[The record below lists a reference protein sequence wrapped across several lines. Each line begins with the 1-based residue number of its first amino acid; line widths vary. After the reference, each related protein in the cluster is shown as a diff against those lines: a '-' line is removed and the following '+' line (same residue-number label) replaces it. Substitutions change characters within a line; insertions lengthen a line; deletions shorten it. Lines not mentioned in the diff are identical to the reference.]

1 MNVVMKF
8 KLNPQV
14 IMDYSQESFTTSAVP
29 SAKRLFPFLLTTLQ
43 ARDICL
49 NVLSAEPRLLFL
61 LLITTI
67 GVNAQ
72 TAKTTPTVKLN
83 KHEQKVDSLL
93 SKIDTLLM
101 INNQLLDHLD
111 INSSLKGRY
120 KLYQT
125 DNIYT
130 FLQLDT
136 KTGMI
141 EQVQW
146 SLDSDNE
153 GSVTINSDDLTYGY
167 GYGSGS
173 FELYPT
179 KNMYQFIL
187 IDKTS
192 GKKWH
197 VQWGMESSKRWI
209 RRIY

>member
-1 MNVVMKF
+1 MK
-8 KLNPQV
+8 KVLLIVV
-14 IMDYSQESFTTSAVP
+14 IMMG
-29 SAKRLFPFLLTTLQ
+29 LTF
-43 ARDICL
+43 AY
-49 NVLSAEPRLLFL
+49 
-61 LLITTI
+61 
-67 GVNAQ
+67 AQ
-72 TAKTTPTVKLN
+72 TKQKAVRN
-83 KHEQKVDSLL
+83 DSIIMKVDSL
-93 SKIDTLLM
+93 IQA
-101 INNQLLDHLD
+101 NNAWLEHIELDL
-111 INSSLKGRY
+111 SLKQRY

-153 GSVTINSDDLTYGY
+153 GSVTINSEDFTYGF

-179 KNMYQFIL
+179 KNMYQFL
-187 IDKTS
+187 LLDKTS
-192 GKKWH
+192 GRKWH
-197 VQWGMESSKRWI
+197 VQWGMEASKRWI

>member
-1 MNVVMKF
+1 MK
-8 KLNPQV
+8 KV
-14 IMDYSQESFTTSAVP
+14 
-29 SAKRLFPFLLTTLQ
+29 LLTITIMLGVSYAYAQAKQKTL
-43 ARDICL
+43 RND
-49 NVLSAEPRLLFL
+49 SA
-61 LLITTI
+61 II
-67 GVNAQ
+67 I
-72 TAKTTPTVKLN
+72 
-83 KHEQKVDSLL
+83 DSLFQA
-93 SKIDTLLM
+93 
-101 INNQLLDHLD
+101 NNAWLEQIELDL
-111 INSSLKGRY
+111 SLKQRF

-153 GSVTINSDDLTYGY
+153 GAVSINSEDLTYGL

-187 IDKTS
+187 LDRTT
-192 GKKWH
+192 GRKWH

>member
-1 MNVVMKF
+1 MIMKKVLF
-8 KLNPQV
+8 TV
-14 IMDYSQESFTTSAVP
+14 SIMLGVTSV
-29 SAKRLFPFLLTTLQ
+29 F
-43 ARDICL
+43 
-49 NVLSAEPRLLFL
+49 
-61 LLITTI
+61 
-67 GVNAQ
+67 AQ
-72 TAKTTPTVKLN
+72 TKQKTVLN
-83 KHEQKVDSLL
+83 DSTLVRIDSLL
-93 SKIDTLLM
+93 RV
-101 INNQLLDHLD
+101 NNAWLEHIELDL
-111 INSSLKGRY
+111 SLKQRY

-153 GSVTINSDDLTYGY
+153 GSVSINIEDLTYGL
-167 GYGSGS
+167 GCGSGS

-179 KNMYQFIL
+179 KNMYQYL
-187 IDKTS
+187 LLGKTT
-192 GKKWH
+192 GRKWH

>member
-1 MNVVMKF
+1 MRKV
-8 KLNPQV
+8 
-14 IMDYSQESFTTSAVP
+14 
-29 SAKRLFPFLLTTLQ
+29 
-43 ARDICL
+43 
-49 NVLSAEPRLLFL
+49 L
-61 LLITTI
+61 LLLLLLVNI

-72 TAKTTPTVKLN
+72 NAKPTQSVKSA
-83 KHEQKVDSLL
+83 KYEQKIDSLL
-93 SKIDTLLM
+93 CQIDTLIM
-101 INNQLLDHLD
+101 INNQLLDHID
-111 INSSLKGRY
+111 IDLSLKNRY

-125 DNIYT
+125 ENIYT
-130 FLQLDT
+130 LLQLDT

-146 SLDSDNE
+146 SLESKNE
-153 GSVTINSDDLTYGY
+153 GSVSINSDDLTYGY

-187 IDKTS
+187 LDKTN

-197 VQWGMESSKRWI
+197 VQWGMQDSKRSI

>member
-1 MNVVMKF
+1 MIMK
-8 KLNPQV
+8 KVL
-14 IMDYSQESFTTSAVP
+14 FTVSIILGVTSV
-29 SAKRLFPFLLTTLQ
+29 F
-43 ARDICL
+43 
-49 NVLSAEPRLLFL
+49 
-61 LLITTI
+61 
-67 GVNAQ
+67 AQ
-72 TAKTTPTVKLN
+72 TKQKTVLN
-83 KHEQKVDSLL
+83 DSTLVRIDSLL
-93 SKIDTLLM
+93 RV
-101 INNQLLDHLD
+101 NNAWLEHIELDL
-111 INSSLKGRY
+111 SLKQRY

-153 GSVTINSDDLTYGY
+153 GSVSINIEDLTYGL
-167 GYGSGS
+167 GCGSGS

-179 KNMYQFIL
+179 KNMYQYL
-187 IDKTS
+187 LLDKTT
-192 GKKWH
+192 GRKWH

>member
-1 MNVVMKF
+1 MK
-8 KLNPQV
+8 KV
-14 IMDYSQESFTTSAVP
+14 
-29 SAKRLFPFLLTTLQ
+29 
-43 ARDICL
+43 
-49 NVLSAEPRLLFL
+49 
-61 LLITTI
+61 LLIVAI
-67 GVNAQ
+67 ILGVTSVFAQ
-72 TAKTTPTVKLN
+72 TKQKTVRS
-83 KHEQKVDSLL
+83 DSLL
-93 SKIDTLLM
+93 IRIDSLLQA
-101 INNQLLDHLD
+101 NNAWQEHIEIDL
-111 INSSLKGRY
+111 SLKQRY

-153 GSVTINSDDLTYGY
+153 GSVSINSDDFSYGL

-187 IDKTS
+187 LDKTT
-192 GKKWH
+192 GRKWH
-197 VQWGMESSKRWI
+197 VQWGMEASKRWI
-209 RRIY
+209 RRIF

>member
-1 MNVVMKF
+1 MK
-8 KLNPQV
+8 K
-14 IMDYSQESFTTSAVP
+14 AV
-29 SAKRLFPFLLTTLQ
+29 F
-43 ARDICL
+43 
-49 NVLSAEPRLLFL
+49 FL
-61 LLITTI
+61 LLISAI

-72 TAKTTPTVKLN
+72 TAKTTSNTWSVKY
-83 KHEQKVDSLL
+83 EQKVDSLL
-93 SKIDTLLM
+93 SQIDTLLM
-101 INNQLLDHLD
+101 INNQLLEHLE
-111 INSSLKGRY
+111 INSSLKERY

-125 DNIYT
+125 ENIYT
-130 FLQLDT
+130 LLQLDT

>member
-1 MNVVMKF
+1 MRT
-8 KLNPQV
+8 V
-14 IMDYSQESFTTSAVP
+14 I
-29 SAKRLFPFLLTTLQ
+29 LLL
-43 ARDICL
+43 
-49 NVLSAEPRLLFL
+49 LLFVA
-61 LLITTI
+61 I
-67 GVNAQ
+67 GANAQ
-72 TAKTTPTVKLN
+72 TAKAPAVSKNTKY
-83 KHEQKVDSLL
+83 EQKVDSLL
-93 SKIDTLLM
+93 SQIDTLLM
-101 INNQLLDHLD
+101 INNQLLEHLE
-111 INSSLKGRY
+111 INTSLKERY

-130 FLQLDT
+130 LLQLDT

-146 SLDSDNE
+146 SLDSGNE
-153 GSVTINSDDLTYGY
+153 GSVSINSDDLTYGY

-187 IDKTS
+187 IDKTN